1 MATERRKPL
10 LAEYVNKHISIITN
24 DGRTL
29 IGRLR
34 GLDQVCNIIVDQ
46 CVERVFASDAGV
58 TNVSHGLLVV
68 RGDNL

>member
-1 MATERRKPL
+1 MGSRKQL
-10 LAEYVNKHISIITN
+10 LAEYVNKNVSIITN

-46 CVERVFASDAGV
+46 CIERVFAVDSGV
-58 TNVSHGLLVV
+58 STVPHGLLVI